1 MLINWIAK
9 QLICALV
16 LLKQSAGFLIMRLRN
31 PTAKNEM
38 RFESQGYVQTKA
50 QISPNIQT
58 IQYFYF
64 LCVSSFN
71 SKLDQV
77 RTIH

>member
-1 MLINWIAK
+1 
-9 QLICALV
+9 
-16 LLKQSAGFLIMRLRN
+16 MRLIN
-31 PTAKNEM
+31 PTAKNEI
-38 RFESQGYVQTKA
+38 RFESQDYVQIKA

-71 SKLDQV
+71 SKLDLV